1 MVKLRR
7 KRGSGIAF
15 SAVLALVL
23 IVLGVGF
30 FFFSMY
36 LGAANETKN
45 ATDAG
50 ALNVGKQVLSDTKV
64 CVVIAGDPKEEFF
77 RDVTDP
83 TPVPGV
89 GNGIV
94 DLTNIDRIWA
104 KALFVAINAD
114 AAGGASGDAAQNV
127 SDAQAGAQ
135 SLSDKLAAKLT
146 DENNLHTY
154 FEDYSKQNST
164 RMIGVGTTVVAN
176 PGPDRWQTSMMDP
189 NKESN
194 IEVTGNLPIGYSLPG
209 GYSIPTQR
217 VPIPSGAAGK
227 KYLKGYFPLT
237 VANNTF
243 WQVPYLFDQ
252 KPHLVSQTLFDVDKT
267 VSGWDKAV
275 PNAFSVGGKVATKP
289 GVTGESATS
298 WVQTNPRKQF
308 PLQFPN
314 GFVRVILKPNDLQW
328 WLDFVPM
335 DQTTYE
341 PFPETEKESGDGIP
355 YPIPFICET
364 VSATAHVGNEY
375 VPPTLLTAMCGPSQG
390 GKPFDYIYQRC
401 QEMLPDCTTSDV
413 KLALTAC
420 IPSNDTS
427 EQTFYIYPVA
437 GHIIATS
444 DAMTIALP
452 LGCSK
457 DGTAE
462 MSQEWSDSTPGV
474 GNYLIEDWTCDGV
487 PGVEFVLPIVTV
499 INRSWTPGT
508 GYSKGCLGELTVHH
522 NSDAVTTAMPCTCP
536 PV

>member
-522 NSDAVTTAMPCTCP
+522 SSDAVTTAMPCSCP
-536 PV
+536 V